1 VISNI
6 IQFINNLLVNIAQ
19 KTYHL
24 PSLLVMKIVR
34 LETHMFSV
42 MFKLIRRS
50 LIVML
55 LLSLT
60 ACGALISSAKKE
72 FAEDLSATILAHDEP
87 ETVRQAIPTYLIL
100 VSSLIRGD
108 QENVDLLVSGSR
120 LYGSYASVFV
130 EETDRKII
138 LAKKSFAYAEQAMCI
153 RLPESCAAK
162 TMSYYEFERAIN
174 NIQKEDA
181 SILFAYGAAWTGLIQ
196 ANRADWNAVAE
207 LPKAK
212 AIIAKVLELDEGISN
227 GDAHLYMGVMESLL
241 PPAMGGKPDIA
252 KQHFERALAISERK
266 NLMALLMYAE
276 KYARLLFDRELHDRL
291 LNELLAVDIRESKTL
306 LIDTIARIKAREL
319 LADADSY
326 F

>member
-1 VISNI
+1 MKKIHA
-6 IQFINNLLVNIAQ
+6 F
-19 KTYHL
+19 
-24 PSLLVMKIVR
+24 SL
-34 LETHMFSV
+34 
-42 MFKLIRRS
+42 MFKLIRH
-50 LIVML
+50 LIIAVS

-108 QENVDLLVSGSR
+108 QDNIDLLISGSR

-130 EETDRKII
+130 EQRDRKIV
-138 LAKKSFAYAEQAMCI
+138 LAKRSFDYAERAVCLK
-153 RLPESCAAK
+153 LPKSCTAK
-162 TMSYYEFERAIN
+162 AMSYHEFEQVIKGFK
-174 NIQKEDA
+174 KEDA
-181 SILFAYGAAWTGLIQ
+181 AMLFAYGAAWTGLIE
-196 ANRADWNAVAE
+196 ANRADWNAIAE

-212 AIIAKVLELDEGISN
+212 AIITKVLELDESISN

-241 PPAMGGKPDIA
+241 PPAMGGKPEIA
-252 KQHFERALAISERK
+252 KKYFERALEISERK

-276 KYARLLFDRELHDRL
+276 KYARLLFDRELHDKL
-291 LNELLAVDIRESKTL
+291 LNELLAVDISKSKTL
-306 LIDTIARIKAREL
+306 LIDTIARTKAKEL
-319 LADADSY
+319 IVDADDY

>member
-1 VISNI
+1 MLK
-6 IQFINNLLVNIAQ
+6 IQG
-19 KTYHL
+19 
-24 PSLLVMKIVR
+24 
-34 LETHMFSV
+34 FSV
-42 MFKLIRRS
+42 FYRLIRCS
-50 LIVML
+50 LITIL

-60 ACGALISSAKKE
+60 ACGGLISSAKKE

-100 VSSLIRGD
+100 VSSLIRSD
-108 QENVDLLVSGSR
+108 QTNIDLLISGSR

-130 EETDRKII
+130 EETGRKII
-138 LAKKSFAYAEQAMCI
+138 LARRSFAYAEQAMCI
-153 RLPESCAAK
+153 KLAKSCTAK
-162 TMSYYEFERAIN
+162 IMSYHEFEQTIKDFK
-174 NIQKEDA
+174 KEDA

-212 AIIAKVLELDEGISN
+212 AIISKVLELDEGINN

-252 KQHFERALAISERK
+252 KEHFERALEISKRK

-276 KYARLLFDRELHDRL
+276 KYARLLFNRELHDSL
-291 LNELLAVDIRESKTL
+291 LNELLAVDIRQSKSL
-306 LIDTIARIKAREL
+306 LIDTIARVKAKEL
-319 LADADSY
+319 LANADDY